1 MQKPEKWDV
10 EEKSGHQ
17 SHGEK
22 GLLEGNDLL
31 TLSSVWLDSRMD
43 RSIVSHMLLRLNWQ
57 D

>member
-31 TLSSVWLDSRMD
+31 TLSSVWLESRKD
-43 RSIVSHMLLRLNWQ
+43 RSIVSHILLRLNWQ